1 MARTRGNIISKLETE
16 KFLREKFGADGE
28 VAKATSTSD
37 TYFAAK
43 NNLFISGIIILSWVQ
58 DARLNIF
65 L

>member
-43 NNLFISGIIILSWVQ
+43 NNLFISGIIILS
-58 DARLNIF
+58 
-65 L
+65 